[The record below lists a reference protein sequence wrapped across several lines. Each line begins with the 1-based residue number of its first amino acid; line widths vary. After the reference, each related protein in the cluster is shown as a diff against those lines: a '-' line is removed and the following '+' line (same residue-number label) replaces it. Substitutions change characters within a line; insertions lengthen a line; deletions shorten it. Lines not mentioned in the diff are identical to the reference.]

1 MSKILDTTF
10 REKSLWVSLLATLAI
25 YAHYFIRVLQLGE
38 GEPGRVAG
46 LFIGTV
52 IAMIVV
58 QVVVTAALALHK
70 KPERADER
78 DRQFSLVASRISYYV
93 LMAGVWGAL
102 TVGALQLGAFWVI
115 HAGLAAIVLGE
126 VTRCGVQVYLY
137 RVR

>member
-10 REKSLWVSLLATLAI
+10 REKSLWVSLVATLAI
-25 YAHYFIRVLQLGE
+25 YAYYFVRVLQLGDHD
-38 GEPGRVAG
+38 PGRVAG
-46 LFIGTV
+46 LFLGAV
-52 IAMIVV
+52 AVMIVV
-58 QVVVTAALALHK
+58 QVVINAALAIHR

-93 LMAGVWGAL
+93 LMTGVWAAL
-102 TVGALQLGAFWVI
+102 TVGALQLGTFWVI

-137 RVR
+137 RVS

>member
-25 YAHYFIRVLQLGE
+25 YAHYFIRVLRIGDAA
-38 GEPGRVAG
+38 PGRVAG

-58 QVVVTAALALHK
+58 HAVVLGALAIRH
-70 KPERADER
+70 KPERTDER

-93 LMAGVWGAL
+93 LMTGVWAAL
-102 TVGALQLGAFWVI
+102 TVGALQLGTFWVI
-115 HAGLAAIVLGE
+115 NAGLAAVVVAELVNG
-126 VTRCGVQVYLY
+126 GVQLYLY
-137 RVR
+137 RAS